1 MHNRKK
7 QVKPL
12 TDIEIATLSKKCMMY
27 ESLVNILFERRD
39 HHKKEKYTLE
49 TLALTKKMLSNN
61 PDFYTLWNF
70 RREILYE
77 LYPSLRSSA
86 SPPSSSLV
94 SSSSLSLAASTN
106 EVEALLTSVTATTD
120 ASLSLSASTTI
131 QHMHDRSKIR
141 DEELELSTEGIKRN
155 PKSCK

>member
-39 HHKKEKYTLE
+39 HHKKEEYTLE

-77 LYPSLRSSA
+77 FYPSLRSA
-86 SPPSSSLV
+86 SSSSSPSSYSSSLA
-94 SSSSLSLAASTN
+94 SSTN
-106 EVEALLTSVTATTD
+106 EIEALLTSVTATTE
-120 ASLSLSASTTI
+120 ASLSLSTSTTI
-131 QHMHDRSKIR
+131 QHMYDRSKIR

>member
-12 TDIEIATLSKKCMMY
+12 TDNEIANLNKKCMMY
-27 ESLVNILFERRD
+27 QSLVNILFERRD
-39 HHKKEKYTLE
+39 HHKKEQEEYTME

-77 LYPSLRSSA
+77 LYPSLRSS
-86 SPPSSSLV
+86 SSLSSSL
-94 SSSSLSLAASTN
+94 LAASTN
-106 EVEALLTSVTATTD
+106 ELDELNLATNTTSAMLS
-120 ASLSLSASTTI
+120 SLSTSTSI
-131 QHMHDRSKIR
+131 ELIHDRNKIR

-155 PKSCK
+155 PKSCE

>member
-12 TDIEIATLSKKCMMY
+12 TDNEIATLNKKCMMY
-27 ESLVNILFERRD
+27 ESLLNILFERRD
-39 HHKKEKYTLE
+39 HHKKEQEEYTVE

-77 LYPSLRSSA
+77 LYPSLRSS
-86 SPPSSSLV
+86 SS
-94 SSSSLSLAASTN
+94 SSSSLLAASTN
-106 EVEALLTSVTATTD
+106 ELDALTLATATAS
-120 ASLSLSASTTI
+120 ASLSLSTSTSI
-131 QHMHDRSKIR
+131 ELIHDRSKIR

-155 PKSCK
+155 PKSCE

>member
-12 TDIEIATLSKKCMMY
+12 TDNEIAALNKKCMMY
-27 ESLVNILFERRD
+27 ESLLNILFERRD
-39 HHKKEKYTLE
+39 HHKKEQEEYTVE

-77 LYPSLRSSA
+77 LYPSLRSS
-86 SPPSSSLV
+86 SSLSSSL
-94 SSSSLSLAASTN
+94 LAASTK
-106 EVEALLTSVTATTD
+106 ELDALTLATATTS
-120 ASLSLSASTTI
+120 ATLSLSTSTSI
-131 QHMHDRSKIR
+131 ELIHDRNKIR

-155 PKSCK
+155 PKSC

>member
-12 TDIEIATLSKKCMMY
+12 TDNEIATLNKKCMMY
-27 ESLVNILFERRD
+27 ESLLNILFERRD
-39 HHKKEKYTLE
+39 HHKKEQEEYTME

-77 LYPSLRSSA
+77 LHPSLRSS
-86 SPPSSSLV
+86 
-94 SSSSLSLAASTN
+94 SSSLSSSLLAASTN
-106 EVEALLTSVTATTD
+106 ELDELNLATTTTS
-120 ASLSLSASTTI
+120 ATLSSLSTSTSI
-131 QHMHDRSKIR
+131 EHIHDRNKIR

-155 PKSCK
+155 PKSCE

>member
-12 TDIEIATLSKKCMMY
+12 TDNEIANLNKKCMMY

-39 HHKKEKYTLE
+39 HHKKEQEEYTME

-77 LYPSLRSSA
+77 LYPSLRSS
-86 SPPSSSLV
+86 SSLSSSL
-94 SSSSLSLAASTN
+94 LAASTN
-106 EVEALLTSVTATTD
+106 ELDELNLATTTTS
-120 ASLSLSASTTI
+120 AMLSSLSTSTSI
-131 QHMHDRSKIR
+131 ELIHDRNKIR

-155 PKSCK
+155 PKSCE

>member
-12 TDIEIATLSKKCMMY
+12 TDNEIANLNKKCMMY
-27 ESLVNILFERRD
+27 QSLVNILFERRD
-39 HHKKEKYTLE
+39 HHKKEQEEYTME

-77 LYPSLRSSA
+77 LYPSLRSS
-86 SPPSSSLV
+86 
-94 SSSSLSLAASTN
+94 SSSLSASLLTASTN
-106 EVEALLTSVTATTD
+106 TLDELNLATTTTS
-120 ASLSLSASTTI
+120 ATLSSLSASTSI
-131 QHMHDRSKIR
+131 ELIHDRNKIR

-155 PKSCK
+155 PKSCE

>member
-12 TDIEIATLSKKCMMY
+12 TENEIANLNKKCMMY
-27 ESLVNILFERRD
+27 ESLVNILFDRRD
-39 HHKKEKYTLE
+39 HHKKEQEEYTME

-77 LYPSLRSSA
+77 LYPSLRSS
-86 SPPSSSLV
+86 SSLSSSL
-94 SSSSLSLAASTN
+94 LAASTN
-106 EVEALLTSVTATTD
+106 ELDELNLATTTTS
-120 ASLSLSASTTI
+120 AMLSSLSTSTSI
-131 QHMHDRSKIR
+131 ELIHDRNKIR

-155 PKSCK
+155 PKSCE

>member
-12 TDIEIATLSKKCMMY
+12 TDNEIATLNKKCMMY
-27 ESLVNILFERRD
+27 ESLLNILFERRD
-39 HHKKEKYTLE
+39 HHKKEQEEYTVE

-77 LYPSLRSSA
+77 LYPSLRS
-86 SPPSSSLV
+86 
-94 SSSSLSLAASTN
+94 LSTSTSI
-106 EVEALLTSVTATTD
+106 EV
-120 ASLSLSASTTI
+120 I
-131 QHMHDRSKIR
+131 HDRNKIR

-155 PKSCK
+155 PKSCE

>member
-12 TDIEIATLSKKCMMY
+12 TDNEIANLNKKCMMY
-27 ESLVNILFERRD
+27 QSLVNILFERRD
-39 HHKKEKYTLE
+39 HHKKEQEEYTME

-77 LYPSLRSSA
+77 LYPSLRSS
-86 SPPSSSLV
+86 SSLSSSL
-94 SSSSLSLAASTN
+94 LAASTN
-106 EVEALLTSVTATTD
+106 ELDELNLATTTTS
-120 ASLSLSASTTI
+120 AMLSSLSTSTSI
-131 QHMHDRSKIR
+131 ELIHDRNKIR

-155 PKSCK
+155 PKSCE

>member
-12 TDIEIATLSKKCMMY
+12 TDNEIANLNKKCMMY

-39 HHKKEKYTLE
+39 HHKKEQEEYTME

-77 LYPSLRSSA
+77 LYPSLRSS
-86 SPPSSSLV
+86 SSLSSSL
-94 SSSSLSLAASTN
+94 LAASTN
-106 EVEALLTSVTATTD
+106 ELDELNLATTTNS
-120 ASLSLSASTTI
+120 ATLSSLSTSTSI
-131 QHMHDRSKIR
+131 ELIHDRNKVR

-155 PKSCK
+155 PKSCE